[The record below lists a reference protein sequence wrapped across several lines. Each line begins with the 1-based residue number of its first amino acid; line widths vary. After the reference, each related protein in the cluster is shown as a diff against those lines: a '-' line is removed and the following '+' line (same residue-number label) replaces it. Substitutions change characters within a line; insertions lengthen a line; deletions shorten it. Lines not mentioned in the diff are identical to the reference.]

1 MESFLT
7 FAKRMVLALLLAA
20 TFHAGATAGEE
31 DDIDLRQGFA
41 HVARKAIP
49 AVVFVQVEKEVRV
62 GTVTPFFWSWP
73 EEFFGDDFLKRFFGD
88 RFFPPRQP
96 GPGQSFIQM
105 GQGSGFIISRDGYIL
120 TNTHV
125 VNGADKITVR
135 LNGGKEYRA
144 RHIGADPRTEI
155 AVIKIDADD
164 LPVLE
169 MGEAAKLQIGEWVVA
184 IGNPFGF
191 SATLTVGV
199 VSALGRR
206 NMGIADY
213 EDFIQTDAA
222 INPGNSGG
230 PLLDIRGRVVGINTA
245 IYSRSG
251 GYMGIGFAVPID
263 MAMAIKDQLIS
274 EGKVTRGYL
283 GITINPGEVTDEIAR
298 SFGLDSGGGVL
309 IADVVEG
316 SAADK
321 AGLKSGDIIREMN
334 GQKVTDST
342 AFRSAIASMKPG
354 TVVELKVWREG
365 KMVKVKATL
374 DALPD
379 KTPQAVGPG
388 AAAELLEKA
397 IGLTVAEASAEELRQ
412 RGFAGQSGPGVIIT
426 AVRPGSPAFRERLQ
440 PGEIIVAVNQHQIT
454 TVADLHAAIVAAKD
468 KGEKIIRLRIRAP
481 NGTRYAFVRPEWE

>member
-1 MESFLT
+1 MDSFLT

-20 TFHAGATAGEE
+20 TFHVGAATGGE

-62 GTVTPFFWSWP
+62 GTVVPFFRSWP
-73 EEFFGDDFLKRFFGD
+73 EEFFGDELFKRFFGD

-96 GPGQSFIQM
+96 GSGQSFIQM

-191 SATLTVGV
+191 SETLTVGV

-283 GITINPGEVTDEIAR
+283 GIAINPGEVTDEIAR
-298 SFGLDSGGGVL
+298 NFGLDSGGGVL
-309 IADVVEG
+309 IDDVVEG

-342 AFRSAIASMKPG
+342 AFRSAIARMKPG

-379 KTPQAVGPG
+379 KTPQAASPG

-426 AVRPGSPAFRERLQ
+426 AVRPGSPAFHERLQ
-440 PGEIIVAVNQHQIT
+440 PGEIIVAVNQHQVT
-454 TVADLHAAIVAAKD
+454 TVADLHAAIAAAKD

-481 NGTRYAFVRPEWE
+481 SGTRYAFVRPEWE